1 VGAVSSENHGGTV
14 ADWRRST
21 WDRGDVGEPDV
32 SVRNEREE
40 RLMAGLGAPRVA
52 GEEMGQVGGPD
63 LLRRKVFFRNLF
75 NHFQST

>member
-1 VGAVSSENHGGTV
+1 VGAVSSENHG
-14 ADWRRST
+14 
-21 WDRGDVGEPDV
+21 
-32 SVRNEREE
+32 
-40 RLMAGLGAPRVA
+40 GLGAPRVA